1 MAKTITFNNGTEDVT
16 LNVLSVS
23 SSVYNGVKNALKIV
37 IDGAEHSFD
46 EIHGILEN
54 TGEITEKEDGVVTFI
69 HSGFELL
76 PDSNFLG
83 QYKDGK
89 WDITLVQ
96 RNTTQSAVVDTQDA
110 LLEAMLMI
118 SDLEVRV
125 EALEGQ
131 NEPTEEITEEPVN
144 ETEAD
149 GEPVSEEGAE

>member
-16 LNVLSVS
+16 LNVLMVS

-37 IDGAEHSFD
+37 IDGSAHSFD

-54 TGEITEKEDGVVTFI
+54 TGEITEKEDDVVTFV

-76 PDSNFLG
+76 PDENFLG

-96 RNTTQSAVVDTQDA
+96 RDATQSAVVDTQDA
-110 LLEAMLMI
+110 VGEIMLMI
-118 SDLEVRV
+118 ADLSEQVAILTEQV
-125 EALEGQ
+125 NALAG
-131 NEPTEEITEEPVN
+131 N
-144 ETEAD
+144 
-149 GEPVSEEGAE
+149 EEGAE